1 MKKFIIITLV
11 FIFRVITPALI
22 YHFATLPPKETSGT
36 IVGEV
41 FYIKYSKA
49 DVYDTCRIYIKPTV
63 NTNNAP
69 LMCLIVNTETVTESN
84 FVGAMTEIPEIQ
96 IGEVVEIEYV
106 TQNNKQSQPLA
117 KSIKSSNAQ
126 TDMSSW
132 TTLTMNDNYAPL
144 HSQDRPEDFGK
155 VVYVS
160 KITSPREGY
169 LVYLDDAKYGS
180 PLNLSC
186 YWIDDTIK
194 SRDDALFALLEQEAT
209 GYYIDISPLYTHP
222 FNEIASFH
230 ALFAFLKDK

>member
-11 FIFRVITPALI
+11 FILIVITPSLI

-36 IVGEV
+36 VIGEV

-49 DVYDTCRIYIKPTV
+49 DLYDSCIIYIKPTV

-69 LMCLIVNTETVTESN
+69 LMCIIVNTETVTESN
-84 FVGAMTEIPEIQ
+84 FVGAMNEIPEIQ

-117 KSIKSSNAQ
+117 KSIKSSNSQ

-132 TTLTMNDNYAPL
+132 TTLTMNDDYVPL

-180 PLNLSC
+180 PLQLSC

-194 SRDDALFALLEQEAT
+194 SKDDALFALLEQEAT
-209 GYYIDISPLYTHP
+209 GYYIDITPLSAYP

-230 ALFAFLKDK
+230 ALFAFLKDE

>member
-11 FIFRVITPALI
+11 FIFTVITPLLI

-49 DVYDTCRIYIKPTV
+49 DLYDSCIIYIKPTV

-69 LMCLIVNTETVTESN
+69 LMCIKVNTETETESN
-84 FVGAMTEIPEIQ
+84 FVGAMNEIPEIQ
-96 IGEVVEIEYV
+96 IGEVVEIEYI
-106 TQNNKQSQPLA
+106 TKNSKLWPYLA
-117 KSIKSSNAQ
+117 KSIKPSNSQ

-132 TTLTMNDNYAPL
+132 TALTMNDDYAPL

-194 SRDDALFALLEQEAT
+194 SRDDGLFALLEQEAT

-222 FNEIASFH
+222 FNEVISFH
-230 ALFAFLKDK
+230 ALFAFLKDE